1 MLHSFPSVVEHQW
14 FFLAEHLSLRSLT
27 RLVATCRGVRA
38 SCLPLL
44 AHTRR
49 RDEERFFARL
59 VEDLRRLGPVEQVW
73 ESNYYWV
80 FFRDIPHHLAGD
92 PLHPGTRFVSV
103 RQRADRCVEIVIR
116 NEMGISRENIWTV
129 RSELTEVTLVPN
141 PSSHMRRMYLGRS
154 IERFDVLWEMV
165 TSGAIATMPV
175 DHSVWF

>member
-1 MLHSFPSVVEHQW
+1 M
-14 FFLAEHLSLRSLT
+14 
-27 RLVATCRGVRA
+27 
-38 SCLPLL
+38 
-44 AHTRR
+44 
-49 RDEERFFARL
+49 
-59 VEDLRRLGPVEQVW
+59 
-73 ESNYYWV
+73 
-80 FFRDIPHHLAGD
+80 
-92 PLHPGTRFVSV
+92 
-103 RQRADRCVEIVIR
+103 IR